1 MTPHPFRDYL
11 LDEDGNI
18 FNKRTFEKIEPT
30 GGEYLSVE
38 SVFVHVLVAETFY
51 NYEIGSG
58 LTVNHKDG
66 DKLNNKRDNLEVVTY
81 SENITHAYKTGL
93 RPDNKVVLVKDLRD
107 DKVRSYYSVNECA
120 RHFGINA
127 SKITYA
133 LRSCASGKI
142 WNRFYLIIEE
152 GSEWPDYNKDDIGK
166 FLNGYSKPLLA
177 TDLKTGVKTIY
188 ISLNIFSKV
197 MANVPGNLYY
207 RLKKA
212 QRKNDV
218 YTLGDL
224 KLAMLDEMPEDLT
237 DYEVCDERHKRPD
250 LLKGFRKPIPV
261 IVRTDESNERFES
274 LKSFCDKHEFS
285 FDAVAKSVYKHGKYK
300 GYEIDYDRPL
310 VGKPTM

>member
-18 FNKRTFEKIEPT
+18 FDKYTLERLEPA
-30 GGEYLSVE
+30 GGEYLSLG
-38 SVFVHVLVAETFY
+38 SVFVHVLMAETFY
-51 NYEIGSG
+51 GYSIGSG

-66 DKLNNKRDNLEVVTY
+66 DKHNNRKDNLEVVTY
-81 SENITHAYKTGL
+81 SDNIIHAYKSGL

-107 DKVRSYYSVNECA
+107 ETVRSFYSVNECA

-142 WNRFYLIIEE
+142 WNRFYLLIEE
-152 GSEWPDYNKDDIGK
+152 GSEWPDYNKEDIGK

-188 ISLNIFSKV
+188 ISLNIFSKI
-197 MANVPGNLYY
+197 ATNVPGNLYY

-224 KLAMLDEMPEDLT
+224 KLAMLDEMPEDLAN
-237 DYEVCDERHKRPD
+237 YEICEERHTRPD
-250 LLKGFRKPIPV
+250 LLKGFRKPIP
-261 IVRTDESNERFES
+261 ITVRSDEDIERYRS
-274 LKSFCDKHEFS
+274 LKEFCDKYEFS
-285 FDAVAKSVYKHGKYK
+285 FDAVAKSVYKNGKYK

-310 VGKPTM
+310 VGKPI